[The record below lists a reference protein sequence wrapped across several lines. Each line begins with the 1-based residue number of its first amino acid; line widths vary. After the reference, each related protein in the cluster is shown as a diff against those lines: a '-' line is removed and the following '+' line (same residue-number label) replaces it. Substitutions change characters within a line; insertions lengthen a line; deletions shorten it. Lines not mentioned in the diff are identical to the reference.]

1 MNIETSLE
9 HCLAFIDC
17 QLHTPKATPVAGA
30 LTRPPAV
37 TISRQTGAGG
47 VHVGMKLAGY
57 LQEVAPET
65 ATPWTVFDRNLVQK
79 ILEDHHLPQ
88 RIAQYMPE
96 ARQSE
101 LQNMLE
107 EMLGLHPDAWSL
119 VRQSAETIL
128 QLAELGNVILVGRG
142 AHIITSRLRN
152 VLHVR
157 LIAPLER
164 RVQVVMSYHQLTEAA
179 ARRFIDEQDH
189 GRRGY
194 VKKFFGR
201 DIDEPLQYHLVLN
214 TGSLSFDEA
223 ARLIGQAVLTRFYR
237 RESAVAGG
245 GVR

>member
-1 MNIETSLE
+1 MNIETSLD

-17 QLHTPKATPVAGA
+17 QLQTPKAIPVAGA
-30 LTRPPAV
+30 LMRPPAV
-37 TISRQTGAGG
+37 TVSRQTGAGG
-47 VHVGMKLAGY
+47 VHVGMKLAAY
-57 LQEVAPET
+57 LQQAAPESGR
-65 ATPWTVFDRNLVQK
+65 PWTVFDRNLVQK
-79 ILEDHHLPQ
+79 VLEDHHLPQ

-128 QLAELGNVILVGRG
+128 QLAELGNVILVGR
-142 AHIITSRLRN
+142 AANIITSRLRN

-157 LIAPLER
+157 LVAPLER
-164 RVQVVMSYHQLTEAA
+164 RIQVVMTYHQLSEAA

-194 VKKFFGR
+194 VKKYFGR

-214 TGSLSFDEA
+214 TGWLSFDEA
-223 ARLIGQAVLTRFYR
+223 AQQIGHAVLARFYQR
-237 RESAVAGG
+237 KGAGVGGAV
-245 GVR
+245 R